1 MEIVIIVLVGLAAAA
16 AVLVPMVRGGRG
28 RSTHAGDVVESAPPE
43 APDDSG
49 EAAGG
54 ADLETDRDIEREVAR
69 YRTALRAGTVCA
81 WCGEA
86 NPADARFCFRCGR
99 PVRDEHWDRGPGD
112 SSTDT

>member
-16 AVLVPMVRGGRG
+16 AVLAPILRGGRE
-28 RSTHAGDVVESAPPE
+28 RATRADDAAESQRPE

-69 YRTALRAGTVCA
+69 YRTALRAGTVCP

-99 PVRDEHWDRGPGD
+99 PVRDEHWDRSRED